1 MTDKQINKWLRHQFS
16 PIGWVLLAY
25 YGLINLF
32 SLVAMFW
39 EALRQVLK
47 MDHRGPFWFQQ
58 LDMDAIAGNAWGYI
72 TAIGVLFVILYAWK
86 GSGYWRD
93 EVFAKEKSM
102 SGGVFF
108 SLLCM
113 CIGSQMVNSLWV
125 SGLEFLYNLS
135 DKSLM
140 PMLEAVSGAS
150 DTFSMFLYA
159 SILAP
164 VWEELLFRGYILRTL
179 RPYGKRF
186 AILSSAVLFGL
197 FHGNILQAPYAFAVG
212 LVLGYVAAEYHI
224 GWSVAIHMFNN
235 LVLADLLT
243 RLTRNLPDFAY
254 NLVNLALFGGFF
266 LVSLGILIQK
276 RREIR
281 EYRQSEWID
290 RRCVKCLFLSGGVV
304 VLTVLMVGNM
314 ISMLFLY

>member
-39 EALRQVLK
+39 EALRQVLR

-86 GSGYWRD
+86 GSDYWRD

-102 SGGVFF
+102 SAGVFF

-140 PMLEAVSGAS
+140 PMLDAVSGAS

-159 SILAP
+159 SLLAP
-164 VWEELLFRGYILRTL
+164 VAEELLFRGFVLRTL

-186 AILSSAVLFGL
+186 AILGSAFLFGL
-197 FHGNILQAPYAFAVG
+197 FHGNLLQTPYAFLMG
-212 LVLGYVAAEYHI
+212 LVLGYVAAEYSIRWAMGLHL
-224 GWSVAIHMFNN
+224 FNN
-235 LVLADLLT
+235 FVLADLLT
-243 RLTRNLPDFAY
+243 RLLSPMPEMMANMIQLILLGGCLAVSGVIL
-254 NLVNLALFGGFF
+254 LV
-266 LVSLGILIQK
+266 K
-276 RREIR
+276 RGDIVAHI
-281 EYRQSEWID
+281 QSEWMD
-290 RRCVKCLFLSGGVV
+290 RRVLKCFFTSAGVV
-304 VLTVLMVGNM
+304 VMTVLMIVNIFSVM
-314 ISMLFLY
+314 P

>member
-102 SGGVFF
+102 SAGVFF

-140 PMLEAVSGAS
+140 PMLDAVSGAS

-159 SILAP
+159 SVLAP
-164 VWEELLFRGYILRTL
+164 VAEELLFRGFVLRTL

-186 AILSSAVLFGL
+186 AILGSAFLFGL
-197 FHGNILQAPYAFAVG
+197 FHGNLLQTPYAFLMG
-212 LVLGYVAAEYHI
+212 LVLGYVAAEYSIRWAMGLHL
-224 GWSVAIHMFNN
+224 FNN
-235 LVLADLLT
+235 FVLADLLT
-243 RLTRNLPDFAY
+243 RLLNPMPEMIANMIQMILLGGCLAVSGVIL
-254 NLVNLALFGGFF
+254 LV
-266 LVSLGILIQK
+266 K
-276 RREIR
+276 RGDIVAHI
-281 EYRQSEWID
+281 QSEWMD
-290 RRCVKCLFLSGGVV
+290 RRVLKCFFTSAGVV
-304 VLTVLMVGNM
+304 VMTVLMIVNIFSVM
-314 ISMLFLY
+314 P

>member
-113 CIGSQMVNSLWV
+113 CIGSLMVNSLWV
-125 SGLEFLYNLS
+125 SGLEFLFNLS

-159 SILAP
+159 SVLAP
-164 VWEELLFRGYILRTL
+164 VAEELLFRGFVLRTL

-186 AILSSAVLFGL
+186 AILGSAFLFGL
-197 FHGNILQAPYAFAVG
+197 FHGNLLQTPYAFLMG
-212 LVLGYVAAEYHI
+212 LVLGYVAAEYSIRWAMGLHL
-224 GWSVAIHMFNN
+224 FNN
-235 LVLADLLT
+235 FVLADLLT
-243 RLTRNLPDFAY
+243 RLLNPMPEMIA
-254 NLVNLALFGGFF
+254 N
-266 LVSLGILIQK
+266 LIQLILLGGCLAVSGVILLVK
-276 RREIR
+276 RGDIVAHI
-281 EYRQSEWID
+281 QSEWMD
-290 RRCVKCLFLSGGVV
+290 RRVLKCFFTSAGVV
-304 VLTVLMVGNM
+304 VMTVLMIVNILTVM
-314 ISMLFLY
+314 P

>member
-159 SILAP
+159 SVLAP
-164 VWEELLFRGYILRTL
+164 VAEELLFRGFVLRTL

-186 AILSSAVLFGL
+186 AILGSAFLFGL
-197 FHGNILQAPYAFAVG
+197 FHGNLLQTPYAFLMG
-212 LVLGYVAAEYHI
+212 LVLGYVAAEYSIRWAMGLHL
-224 GWSVAIHMFNN
+224 FNN
-235 LVLADLLT
+235 FVLADLLT
-243 RLTRNLPDFAY
+243 RLLNPMPEMIA
-254 NLVNLALFGGFF
+254 N
-266 LVSLGILIQK
+266 LIQLILLGGCLAVSGVILLVK
-276 RREIR
+276 RGDIVAHI
-281 EYRQSEWID
+281 QSEWMD
-290 RRCVKCLFLSGGVV
+290 RRVLKCFFTSAGVV
-304 VLTVLMVGNM
+304 VMTVLMIVNILTVM
-314 ISMLFLY
+314 P

>member
-102 SGGVFF
+102 SAGVFF

-125 SGLEFLYNLS
+125 AGLEFLYNLS

-140 PMLEAVSGAS
+140 PMLDAVSGAS

-159 SILAP
+159 SLLAP
-164 VWEELLFRGYILRTL
+164 VAEELLFRGFVLRTL

-186 AILSSAVLFGL
+186 AILGSAFLFGL
-197 FHGNILQAPYAFAVG
+197 FHGNLLQTPYAFLMG
-212 LVLGYVAAEYHI
+212 LVLGYVAAEYSIRWAMGLHL
-224 GWSVAIHMFNN
+224 FNN
-235 LVLADLLT
+235 FVLADLLT
-243 RLTRNLPDFAY
+243 RLLNPMPEMMANMIQLILLGGCLAVSGVIL
-254 NLVNLALFGGFF
+254 LV
-266 LVSLGILIQK
+266 K
-276 RREIR
+276 RGDIVAHI
-281 EYRQSEWID
+281 QSEWMD
-290 RRCVKCLFLSGGVV
+290 RRVLKCFFTSAGVV
-304 VLTVLMVGNM
+304 VMTVLMIVNIFSVM
-314 ISMLFLY
+314 P

>member
-58 LDMDAIAGNAWGYI
+58 LDIDAIAGNAWGYI

-102 SGGVFF
+102 SAGVFF

-159 SILAP
+159 SVLAP
-164 VWEELLFRGYILRTL
+164 VAEELLFRGFVLRTL

-186 AILSSAVLFGL
+186 AILGSAFLFGL
-197 FHGNILQAPYAFAVG
+197 FHGNLLQTPYAFLMG
-212 LVLGYVAAEYHI
+212 LVLGYVAAEYSIRWAMGLHL
-224 GWSVAIHMFNN
+224 FNN
-235 LVLADLLT
+235 FVLADLLT
-243 RLTRNLPDFAY
+243 RLLNPMPEMMANMIQLILLGGCLAVSGVIL
-254 NLVNLALFGGFF
+254 LV
-266 LVSLGILIQK
+266 K
-276 RREIR
+276 RGQIVAHI
-281 EYRQSEWID
+281 QSEWMD
-290 RRCVKCLFLSGGVV
+290 RRVLKCFFTSAGVV
-304 VLTVLMVGNM
+304 VMTVLMIVNIFSVM
-314 ISMLFLY
+314 P

>member
-16 PIGWVLLAY
+16 PIGWVLLVY

-102 SGGVFF
+102 SAGVFF

-159 SILAP
+159 SVLAP
-164 VWEELLFRGYILRTL
+164 VAEELLFRGFVIRTL

-186 AILSSAVLFGL
+186 AILGSAFLFGL
-197 FHGNILQAPYAFAVG
+197 FHGNLLQTPYAFLMG
-212 LVLGYVAAEYHI
+212 LVLGYVAAEYSIRWAMGLHL
-224 GWSVAIHMFNN
+224 FNN
-235 LVLADLLT
+235 FVLADLLT
-243 RLTRNLPDFAY
+243 RLLNPMPEMMANMIQLILLGGCLAVSGVIL
-254 NLVNLALFGGFF
+254 LV
-266 LVSLGILIQK
+266 K
-276 RREIR
+276 RGDIVAHI
-281 EYRQSEWID
+281 QSEWMD
-290 RRCVKCLFLSGGVV
+290 RRVLKCFFTSAGVV
-304 VLTVLMVGNM
+304 VMTVLMIVNIFSVM
-314 ISMLFLY
+314 P

>member
-39 EALRQVLK
+39 EALRQVLR

-86 GSGYWRD
+86 GSDYWRD

-102 SGGVFF
+102 SAGVFF

-140 PMLEAVSGAS
+140 PMLDAVSGAS

-159 SILAP
+159 SVLAP
-164 VWEELLFRGYILRTL
+164 VAEELLFRGFVLRTL

-186 AILSSAVLFGL
+186 AILGSAFLFGL
-197 FHGNILQAPYAFAVG
+197 FHGNLLQTPYAFLMG
-212 LVLGYVAAEYHI
+212 LVLGYVAAEYSIRWAMGLHL
-224 GWSVAIHMFNN
+224 FNN
-235 LVLADLLT
+235 FVLADLLT
-243 RLTRNLPDFAY
+243 RLLSPMPEMMANMIQLILLGGCLAVSGVIL
-254 NLVNLALFGGFF
+254 LV
-266 LVSLGILIQK
+266 K
-276 RREIR
+276 RGDIVAHI
-281 EYRQSEWID
+281 QSEWMD
-290 RRCVKCLFLSGGVV
+290 RRVLKCFFTSAGVV
-304 VLTVLMVGNM
+304 VMTVLMIVNIFSVM
-314 ISMLFLY
+314 P

>member
-58 LDMDAIAGNAWGYI
+58 LNMDAIAGNAWGYI

-102 SGGVFF
+102 SAGVFF

-140 PMLEAVSGAS
+140 PMLDAVSGAS

-159 SILAP
+159 SLLAP
-164 VWEELLFRGYILRTL
+164 VAEELLFRGFVLRTL

-186 AILSSAVLFGL
+186 AILGSAFLFGL
-197 FHGNILQAPYAFAVG
+197 FHGNLLQTPYAFLMG
-212 LVLGYVAAEYHI
+212 LVLGYVAAEYSIRWAMGLHL
-224 GWSVAIHMFNN
+224 FNN
-235 LVLADLLT
+235 FVLADLLT
-243 RLTRNLPDFAY
+243 RLLNPMPEMMANMIQLILLGGCLAVSGVIL
-254 NLVNLALFGGFF
+254 LV
-266 LVSLGILIQK
+266 K
-276 RREIR
+276 RGDIVAHI
-281 EYRQSEWID
+281 QSEWMD
-290 RRCVKCLFLSGGVV
+290 RRVLKCFFTSVGVV
-304 VLTVLMVGNM
+304 VMTVLMIVNIFSVM
-314 ISMLFLY
+314 P

>member
-102 SGGVFF
+102 SAGVFF

-159 SILAP
+159 SVLAP
-164 VWEELLFRGYILRTL
+164 LAEELLFRGFVLRTL

-186 AILSSAVLFGL
+186 AILGSAFLFGL
-197 FHGNILQAPYAFAVG
+197 FHGNLLQTPYAFLMG
-212 LVLGYVAAEYHI
+212 LVLGYVAAEYSIRWAMGLHL
-224 GWSVAIHMFNN
+224 FNN
-235 LVLADLLT
+235 FVLADLLT
-243 RLTRNLPDFAY
+243 RLLNPMPEMIANMIQLILLGGCLAVSGVIL
-254 NLVNLALFGGFF
+254 LV
-266 LVSLGILIQK
+266 K
-276 RREIR
+276 RGDIVAHI
-281 EYRQSEWID
+281 QSEWMD
-290 RRCVKCLFLSGGVV
+290 RRVLKCFFTSAGVV
-304 VLTVLMVGNM
+304 VMTVLMIVNIFSVM
-314 ISMLFLY
+314 P

>member
-102 SGGVFF
+102 SAGVFF

-159 SILAP
+159 SVLAP
-164 VWEELLFRGYILRTL
+164 VAEELLFRGFVLRTL

-186 AILSSAVLFGL
+186 AILGSAFLFGL
-197 FHGNILQAPYAFAVG
+197 FHGNLLQTPYAFLMG
-212 LVLGYVAAEYHI
+212 LVLGYVAAEYSIRWAMGLHL
-224 GWSVAIHMFNN
+224 FNN
-235 LVLADLLT
+235 FVLADLLT
-243 RLTRNLPDFAY
+243 RLLNPMPEMMANMIQLILLGGCLAVSGVIL
-254 NLVNLALFGGFF
+254 LV
-266 LVSLGILIQK
+266 K
-276 RREIR
+276 RGDIVAHI
-281 EYRQSEWID
+281 QSEWMD
-290 RRCVKCLFLSGGVV
+290 RRVLKCFFTSAGVV
-304 VLTVLMVGNM
+304 VMTVLMIVNIFSVM
-314 ISMLFLY
+314 P

>member
-1 MTDKQINKWLRHQFS
+1 MTDKQINKWLRRQFS

-102 SGGVFF
+102 SAGVFF

-125 SGLEFLYNLS
+125 YGLEFLYNLS

-159 SILAP
+159 SVLAP
-164 VWEELLFRGYILRTL
+164 VAEELLFRGFVLRTL

-186 AILSSAVLFGL
+186 AILGSAFLFGL
-197 FHGNILQAPYAFAVG
+197 FHGNLLQTPYAFLMG
-212 LVLGYVAAEYHI
+212 LVLGYVAAEYSIRWAMGLHL
-224 GWSVAIHMFNN
+224 FNN
-235 LVLADLLT
+235 FVLADLLT
-243 RLTRNLPDFAY
+243 RLLNPMPEMIA
-254 NLVNLALFGGFF
+254 N
-266 LVSLGILIQK
+266 LIQLILLGGCLAVSGVILLVK
-276 RREIR
+276 RGDIVAHI
-281 EYRQSEWID
+281 QSEWMD
-290 RRCVKCLFLSGGVV
+290 RRVLKCFFTSAGVV
-304 VLTVLMVGNM
+304 VMTVLMIVNILTVM
-314 ISMLFLY
+314 P

>member
-159 SILAP
+159 SVLAP
-164 VWEELLFRGYILRTL
+164 VAEELLFRGFVLRTL

-186 AILSSAVLFGL
+186 AILGSAFLFGL
-197 FHGNILQAPYAFAVG
+197 FHGNLLQTPYAFLMG
-212 LVLGYVAAEYHI
+212 LVLGYVAAEYSIRWAMGLHL
-224 GWSVAIHMFNN
+224 SNN
-235 LVLADLLT
+235 FVLADLLT
-243 RLTRNLPDFAY
+243 RLLNPMPEMIA
-254 NLVNLALFGGFF
+254 N
-266 LVSLGILIQK
+266 LIQLILLGGCLAVSGVILLVK
-276 RREIR
+276 RGDIVAHI
-281 EYRQSEWID
+281 QSEWMD
-290 RRCVKCLFLSGGVV
+290 RRVLKCFFTSAGVV
-304 VLTVLMVGNM
+304 VMTVLMIVNILTVM
-314 ISMLFLY
+314 P

>member
-58 LDMDAIAGNAWGYI
+58 LNMDAIAGNAWGYI

-102 SGGVFF
+102 SAGVFF

-140 PMLEAVSGAS
+140 PMLDAVSGAS

-159 SILAP
+159 SLLAP
-164 VWEELLFRGYILRTL
+164 VAEELLFRGFVLRTL

-186 AILSSAVLFGL
+186 AILGSAFLFGL
-197 FHGNILQAPYAFAVG
+197 FHGNLLQTPYAFLMG
-212 LVLGYVAAEYHI
+212 LVLGYVAAEYSIRWAMGLHL
-224 GWSVAIHMFNN
+224 FNN
-235 LVLADLLT
+235 FVLADLLT
-243 RLTRNLPDFAY
+243 RLLNPMPEMMANMIQLILLGGCLAVSGVIL
-254 NLVNLALFGGFF
+254 LV
-266 LVSLGILIQK
+266 K
-276 RREIR
+276 RGDIVAHI
-281 EYRQSEWID
+281 QSEWMD
-290 RRCVKCLFLSGGVV
+290 RRVLKCFFTSAGVV
-304 VLTVLMVGNM
+304 VMTVLMIVNILTVM
-314 ISMLFLY
+314 P